1 MKIKKK
7 EEIILSCKHMKQLL
21 LTGCNLQSCILH
33 ELHFRYRFLNSIV
46 EVLVEKGGR
55 IG

>member
-1 MKIKKK
+1 MQAH
-7 EEIILSCKHMKQLL
+7 E
-21 LTGCNLQSCILH
+21 TTFTYWLQSCILH